1 MTLQNRQMDCQNSP
15 GFRVDHVCTASG
27 VSFGSFNCSATQI
40 RNCAIAVAA
49 ARSGAGFH
57 IKLPCSVTR
66 SILAR
71 HTHPP
76 HHPPAGFGKLPVVDG
91 KGPTGRTEHVRQQPA
106 HDPISDVTVVVMS
119 RNRRAE
125 LVGNLGRHEASVIL
139 VDNASTDGTADA
151 VRRAH
156 PDVRIVQLPRN
167 VGAAARTLGARLAT
181 TPYVAFA
188 DDDSWWAPGSLALA
202 AKLLAEHPTI
212 AVLNARILV
221 GPEERLDPAC
231 AEMAASPLPRGVGL
245 RWPRLLGF
253 VACGAV
259 VRRSAFLEVG
269 GFDAVVRFPG
279 EEERVSID
287 LAGAGW
293 QLAYA
298 DELVVHHHPS
308 AQRDNP
314 AARRTR
320 VTRSAL
326 LTAVLRRPWRYVAA
340 ETYAA
345 LTGDPATRRG
355 VLTALPSVPFAVQ
368 ARRRATPEVER
379 ELLLL
384 ATHKHSH
391 R

>member
-1 MTLQNRQMDCQNSP
+1 L
-15 GFRVDHVCTASG
+15 HH
-27 VSFGSFNCSATQI
+27 
-40 RNCAIAVAA
+40 AVE
-49 ARSGAGFH
+49 
-57 IKLPCSVTR
+57 
-66 SILAR
+66 
-71 HTHPP
+71 
-76 HHPPAGFGKLPVVDG
+76 GFGKLPAVEGD
-91 KGPTGRTEHVRQQPA
+91 GPTGQTQYVRHEPA
-106 HDPISDVTVVVMS
+106 REPTPDVTVVVMS

-125 LVGNLGRHEASVIL
+125 LVENLGRHEAPVIL

-151 VRRAH
+151 VRQAH
-156 PDVRIVQLPRN
+156 PEVRVVQLPRN
-167 VGAAARTLGARLAT
+167 VGAAARTLGVRLAA

-188 DDDSWWAPGSLALA
+188 DDDSWWAPGSLVLA
-202 AKLLAEHPTI
+202 AKLLTEHPTI

-231 AEMAASPLPRGVGL
+231 AEMAASPLPPGVGL
-245 RWPRLLGF
+245 RWPRLMGF

-259 VRRSAFLEVG
+259 VRRSAFLQVG

-308 AQRDNP
+308 AHRDNP

-326 LTAVLRRPWRYVAA
+326 LTAVLRRPWPYVAA
-340 ETYAA
+340 QTYAA

-355 VLTALPSVPFAVQ
+355 VLTALPSLPA
-368 ARRRATPEVER
+368 ALRDRRRAAPEVER
-379 ELLLL
+379 ELQLL
-384 ATHKHSH
+384 AAHKRHAG
-391 R
+391 